1 MNTKLRWLIVG
12 LVAMLSV
19 AGCDRPVTTA
29 PKDVAASPEEAFA
42 QREGAIERIRELT
55 QLPVAARVIADMEK
69 RRGLRFRP
77 LDAEHTMPRL
87 CLVGSDTVVIT
98 EEDLRSLMEPFRTEL
113 EAIHLVDIP
122 LTPSFLEYLATMPKL
137 ERLHLTNTDLKAPDF
152 SHFSGANAWYV
163 QLELVGCVPPRASET
178 ERTRDEEHDVADQ
191 GYPLCNLPSAVQ
203 RALRLRRAA
212 PYQLLVLFLS
222 RIIDD
227 LVDLLVN
234 PLAKIAAIDLKQIR
248 LLPRTVH
255 QQG

>member
-163 QLELVGCVPPRASET
+163 QLELVGCVPPRASELVGCVPPRASET

-191 GYPLCNLPSAVQ
+191 GYPLSVRSKATHPTSCRRACNLLHAES
-203 RALRLRRAA
+203 RRDGT
-212 PYQLLVLFLS
+212 F
-222 RIIDD
+222 
-227 LVDLLVN
+227 
-234 PLAKIAAIDLKQIR
+234 
-248 LLPRTVH
+248 
-255 QQG
+255 